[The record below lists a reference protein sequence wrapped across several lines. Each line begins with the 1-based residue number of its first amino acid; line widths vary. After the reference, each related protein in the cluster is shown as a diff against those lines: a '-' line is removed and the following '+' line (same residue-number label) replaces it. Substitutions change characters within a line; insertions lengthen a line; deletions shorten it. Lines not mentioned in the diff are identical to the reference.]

1 MNKLFAI
8 ILTLFLSLPVSVW
21 AVDENIQTENPTKIE
36 ESAPIV
42 NSLDEDI
49 VEQEKN
55 EENQFKQPTSKR
67 KIAKKFLAAMGG
79 VGISSFAIFFLLTV
93 YNRIREGFQD
103 QIKTT
108 GAGTSLETPQ
118 NMNEAIKSF
127 LDKTNWF

>member
-8 ILTLFLSLPVSVW
+8 ILTLFLSLPISVW
-21 AVDENIQTENPTKIE
+21 AVDENIPTENPTKVE

-42 NSLDEDI
+42 NTLDEDI

-108 GAGTSLETPQ
+108 DAGTSLETPQ

>member
-1 MNKLFAI
+1 
-8 ILTLFLSLPVSVW
+8 
-21 AVDENIQTENPTKIE
+21 
-36 ESAPIV
+36 
-42 NSLDEDI
+42 
-49 VEQEKN
+49 
-55 EENQFKQPTSKR
+55 
-67 KIAKKFLAAMGG
+67 MGG

>member
-21 AVDENIQTENPTKIE
+21 AVDENIPTENPTKVE

-108 GAGTSLETPQ
+108 DAGTSLETPQ